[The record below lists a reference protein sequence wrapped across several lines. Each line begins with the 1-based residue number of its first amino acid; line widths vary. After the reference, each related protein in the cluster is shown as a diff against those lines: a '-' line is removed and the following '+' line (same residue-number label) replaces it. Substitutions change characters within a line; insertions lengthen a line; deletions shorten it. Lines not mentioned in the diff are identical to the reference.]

1 MRELLKYS
9 QLSPRPDLRFIQSSY
24 MEFAS
29 FSAQILLVEVLNIAY
44 MYTYMS
50 QGRLF
55 NSMNNTVFSG
65 WRRKFSN
72 SISRILGVY
81 LALCYN
87 PML

>member
-55 NSMNNTVFSG
+55 NSMNNTWTIVQPIRPNAGPDGDGLF
-65 WRRKFSN
+65 
-72 SISRILGVY
+72 V
-81 LALCYN
+81 
-87 PML
+87 